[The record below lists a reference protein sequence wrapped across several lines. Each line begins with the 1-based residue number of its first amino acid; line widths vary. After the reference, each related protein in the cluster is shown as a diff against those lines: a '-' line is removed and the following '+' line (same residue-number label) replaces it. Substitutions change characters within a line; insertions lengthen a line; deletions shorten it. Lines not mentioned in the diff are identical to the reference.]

1 MNNYSLYD
9 IFFNNNKK
17 LNEAVEFYSQ
27 KNKTISVYHLTGQKG
42 IENKELDKTALS
54 ITGGLDSRG
63 NLFKPGHGDMYGRG
77 LYTCYKLNRK
87 IASVYGNTLLEFKLP
102 VQNCLV
108 FVGDEAEAVHGANA
122 SLDQQFLSILQ
133 RKGIDYQSNEQFN
146 TIVQTFASYLETIYE
161 KIKDTTTD
169 EILANKKDWTSGI
182 CFDALHHF
190 STLTR
195 NQIKLKHLVD
205 GVIFIG
211 ANDGPVCVVFNTQL
225 AAINRIGKVV
235 PNDVKIFERPSDIGI
250 DDFDTKTFNQLRRLY
265 SAKSGKGSKE
275 WREHQRELVNNLN
288 QNISTFSVN
297 YDEKY
302 KKEVVKQISDNIYKS
317 LYLEQYKTLSNEI
330 VFNAGGKFEFDPP
343 SPEKELIFNKVYK
356 LPVVGCLVGLKID
369 VLYKK
374 CYQLSRLIDTA
385 LENSG
390 ETLSKAEKNIETFYS
405 YLIRTHGKDTT
416 DEETLLKLF
425 DLDDELLE
433 NIKLAKQ
440 ILQVVN
446 DIFEINKM
454 HTNDGL
460 ENFYDAFPSVSELLT
475 DEEKKE
481 LDKVFVPFEI
491 TQRNIGDKELSEI
504 GQAFLVKLNEHLDIS
519 KNFYE
524 NYFDI
529 LLKELKERYDEVKS
543 SEEPLLPE
551 QIVELVRSQFDSRI
565 NADYNISDPQNFSI
579 DNSKVNIEIEE
590 LPTWIGQHTVI
601 DHDIITSIAYASN
614 FEEYFYIERG
624 DFIPLVAKSSTS
636 PIKLMYL
643 KESYTSDDA
652 FNLAV
657 ANVLSFIYDDRFY
670 YHQNTHEMLLDDI
683 IVGDMNY
690 QRSAGRFIGYG
701 YLHKIS
707 FPSTVT
713 RLECLNS
720 GFQPDIK

>member
-17 LNEAVEFYSQ
+17 LDEAVDFYSQ
-27 KNKTISVYHLTGQKG
+27 KNKTISVYHLTGHKG

-108 FVGDEAEAVHGANA
+108 FVGDEAEAIHGANS

-169 EILANKKDWTSGI
+169 KILANKERFTSGI
-182 CFDALHHF
+182 CLDALRHF

-211 ANDGPVCVVFNTQL
+211 GNDGPVCVVFNTQL

-250 DDFDTKTFNQLRRLY
+250 DDFDSKTFNQLRRLY

-275 WREHQRELVNNLN
+275 WRAHQRELVNTLN
-288 QNISTFSVN
+288 QNISMFSVN
-297 YDEKY
+297 YDEKF
-302 KKEVVKQISDNIYKS
+302 KKEVVKQISDDIYRS
-317 LYLEQYKTLSNEI
+317 LYFEQYKTLSNEI

-343 SPEKELIFNKVYK
+343 SPEKELIFNKVYRR
-356 LPVVGCLVGLKID
+356 PVVECLVGLKID

-433 NIKLAKQ
+433 NIKLVKQ
-440 ILQVVN
+440 ILQVVK
-446 DIFEINKM
+446 DIFEINEL
-454 HTNDGL
+454 HTDDGL
-460 ENFYDAFPSVSELLT
+460 ENFYDTFPTMEAYFS
-475 DEEKKE
+475 DEEKKK
-481 LDKVFVPFEI
+481 LNKVFVPFEI
-491 TQRNIGDKELSEI
+491 TQRNIGDKELAEI
-504 GQAFLVKLNEHLDIS
+504 EKAFLVKLNEHLDIS
-519 KNFYE
+519 KNFYK
-524 NYFDI
+524 NYFNI

-543 SEEPLLPE
+543 GEESFSPE
-551 QIVELVRSQFDSRI
+551 QIVELIKSQFDSKI
-565 NADYNISDPQNFSI
+565 SVDYDISDPQNLSI

-590 LPTWIGQHTVI
+590 LPGWIGNHTVI
-601 DHDIITSIAYASN
+601 DHDIMTSIAYASV
-614 FEEYFYIERG
+614 FEDYFYKERG
-624 DFIPLVAKSSTS
+624 DFMPLVAYSNYS

-643 KESYTSDDA
+643 KESHTSDDA

-657 ANVLSFIYDDRFY
+657 ANVLAFIYSDRFY
-670 YHQNTHEMLLDDI
+670 YHENTHNMLLDDI

-690 QRSAGRFIGYG
+690 QRSAGKFIGYN
-701 YLHKIS
+701 YLYKIS
-707 FPSTVT
+707 FPRTVIN
-713 RLECLNS
+713 LECLSS